1 MPRKIIR
8 GTGITA
14 REITVYD
21 ANAGEAPPHK
31 AWNDAV
37 ERGGLFG
44 AVSQEALR
52 TCEKILEN
60 TNAEAAPI
68 DSPADFAQVIA
79 KHIAYA
85 KNEIQAGDADRAARF
100 AFIAGMEWARA
111 TMKWGWEPDALRGEK
126 VAGGERNAAHRTN
139 ARHETLRNER
149 FRIMRARV
157 PVVGVDNAAA
167 ECAAELGGKPG
178 TIKQQ
183 WNRHNRKGGP
193 KKKRDT

>member
-21 ANAGEAPPHK
+21 AKAGEAPPAL

-60 TNAEAAPI
+60 ANAEAAPI
-68 DSPADFAQVIA
+68 DSPEDFAQVIA
-79 KHIAYA
+79 KHLAYA

-126 VAGGERNAAHRTN
+126 VAGGEHNAALRTN
-139 ARHETLRNER
+139 ERHVPL
-149 FRIMRARV
+149 RARRFARMRELV
-157 PVVGVDNAAA
+157 PQIGVDSAAA
-167 ECAAELGGKPG
+167 QCEAEGLGNRDA
-178 TIKQQ
+178 IKRQ
-183 WNRHNRKGGP
+183 WNRHGN
-193 KKKRDT
+193 KKRDT